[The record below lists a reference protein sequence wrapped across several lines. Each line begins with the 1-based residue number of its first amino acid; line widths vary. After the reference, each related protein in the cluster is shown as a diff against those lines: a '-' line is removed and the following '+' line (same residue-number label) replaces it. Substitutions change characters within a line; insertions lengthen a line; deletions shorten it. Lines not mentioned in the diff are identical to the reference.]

1 MALGL
6 ESRRM
11 RVHRPT
17 DLIADVLQLLGLLQ
31 RLEVLVQV
39 RYIRPTHGFNCL
51 SRRQIDFF
59 GLSEMQKHAP
69 LTPASDT
76 SLAGVR
82 NACF

>member
-1 MALGL
+1 M
-6 ESRRM
+6 
-11 RVHRPT
+11 
-17 DLIADVLQLLGLLQ
+17 
-31 RLEVLVQV
+31 

-59 GLSEMQKHAP
+59 GPSEMQKHAP
-69 LTPASDT
+69 LTRARKT